1 MQHTKPSPLPAP
13 TSTWSSEWDQKA
25 SLRWL
30 SLTGPRNVAI
40 PAGMNYFSPHLV
52 RVNAH
57 PLVTKG
63 GDPVIKALQRR
74 HLYRYLA
81 ATEAIEIEMV
91 NPALQFVMS
100 SDIAPRFVLDAY
112 KVYTDEG
119 FHALMCMDLRNSI
132 SDGEMPY
139 LLRYRSS
146 ALDTTLALA
155 RAGSEQ
161 DARLILLAITC
172 VNETMIA
179 SSLSQA
185 TDRTVFATLRE
196 LVMAHARDEAAHNLY
211 FTELMVD
218 LFPRLSTREQRLLI
232 DLMPDIFNS
241 LHLSDKTG
249 AENDLRAQ
257 GFGESEI
264 QIILGETFNGEVDH
278 EGLRRVC
285 RSSLRMLE
293 RSGVLDA
300 PQAKEAFA
308 EKGLNYLLR

>member
-1 MQHTKPSPLPAP
+1 MS
-13 TSTWSSEWDQKA
+13 DD
-25 SLRWL
+25 
-30 SLTGPRNVAI
+30 
-40 PAGMNYFSPHLV
+40 MNYFSPHLV
-52 RVNAH
+52 RLNAH
-57 PLVTKG
+57 PLVFGKG
-63 GDPVIKALQRR
+63 EPVIKALQRR

-100 SDIAPRFVLDAY
+100 SNIAPEFVLDAY

-119 FHALMCMDLRNSI
+119 FHALMCMDLRNNI
-132 SDGEMPY
+132 SNGEMPY

-146 ALDTTLALA
+146 ALDRTLALVKT
-155 RAGSEQ
+155 GTEP
-161 DARLILLAITC
+161 DAQLILLAIAC

-185 TDRTVFATLRE
+185 TDYTVFAALRE
-196 LVMAHARDEAAHNLY
+196 LVMAHARDEAAHNIY

-218 LFPRLSTREQRLLI
+218 FFPRLSAREQRLLI

-257 GFGESEI
+257 GFSESEI

-278 EGLRRVC
+278 EGVRRVC
-285 RSSLRMLE
+285 RSSLRMLS
-293 RSGVLDA
+293 RCGLLDI
-300 PQAKEAFA
+300 PQAQEAFA
-308 EKGLNYLLR
+308 EKGLAYLFQ